1 MKFFETLLWI
11 FASWT
16 LLEGVLVITVP
27 SVSMRITRALF
38 PKWGAFLA
46 ETDPTYLRKLGII
59 EFTFG
64 LLLASYL
71 LWIS

>member
-46 ETDPTYLRKLGII
+46 ETDPAYLRKLGII